1 MFLRRMIPI
10 SVIVLLLLAGCAQD
24 EKSMAPPGP
33 DVVASYQGGVI
44 TKDQISAKFDDL
56 MACCKS
62 RYQEEAG
69 RQTLLKEMVLP
80 TVISRAIKEQ
90 KIDLRENI
98 RKELGELTD
107 ELNISFLHI
116 KFHEQILDQNEK
128 YKALKENYEFRK
140 KRLEGFPLAERH
152 ERLTKIHQSI
162 HPEIEKEVEAVAE
175 EYIQKLRRE
184 ASITKNFDA
193 LRIQVTSRELKDFY
207 RKHKDG
213 LHGHE
218 YRIPER
224 IRVREVV
231 LKYEKNDKDCP
242 TCRAEKKDEAREKA
256 ESALFE
262 LGSGLDFKTLAQK
275 YPADGTETPQSRWIK
290 QDTDLI
296 DSEKTLFSLEESQIS
311 AVLEKEG
318 AFYIAK
324 VLEKKPARFKSYEEV
339 RAPLEKEY
347 RWQKGEEYLKQNRDA
362 ILFTIDS
369 RPYTVGDFLDEYTRK
384 TPDHECHH
392 MSETEHKMSKS
403 DSPQL
408 CDFAHNE
415 FDEQKM
421 YVDRMIDKEL
431 ITEDTYSQM
440 IHVEHKKE
448 IEFLAMASLYPIF
461 HREEMQKMIHVTDE
475 MVAEYYQKEKET
487 YMMPAKAKLNMI
499 VVMGGENEED
509 NEKAFEK
516 IKRAYEELKPSL
528 LSFKKGSDFGE
539 VARKYSED
547 SATAAAGGRLE
558 VDVYECR
565 NSIEFMLFHGFHKK
579 IFDLEPGE
587 ISDVFEFENNYY
599 IMQAREMQDRK
610 QLTFEEVK
618 AQVKED
624 LMSKE
629 HQKVMVNWEDDLLK
643 SAGFVV
649 YDQALKEVLAEAE
662 KSQELAESQAES

>member
-1 MFLRRMIPI
+1 MLAS

-44 TKDQISAKFDDL
+44 TKDQVNAKFDDL
-56 MACCKS
+56 MPCCKS
-62 RYQEEAG
+62 RYQDEEG
-69 RQTLLKEMVLP
+69 HQTMIKEMVLP

-90 KIDLRENI
+90 KIDLRANI

-107 ELNISFLHI
+107 ELNMSFLHI
-116 KFHEQILDQNEK
+116 KFHEQILNQNEK
-128 YKALKENYEFRK
+128 YKELKTSYEFQKR
-140 KRLEGFPLAERH
+140 RLEGFPLAERH
-152 ERLTKIHQSI
+152 ERLTKLHQGI
-162 HPEIEKEVEAVAE
+162 HPKIEKEVEAVAE
-175 EYIQKLRRE
+175 DYIQKLRRE
-184 ASITKNFDA
+184 ASVTKNFDA
-193 LRIQVTSRELKDFY
+193 LRIQVTSQELKDFY

-213 LHGHE
+213 LHGSE
-218 YRIPER
+218 YQIPER
-224 IRVREVV
+224 IRVREIV
-231 LKYEKNDKDCP
+231 LKYEKGDNDCP
-242 TCRAEKKDEAREKA
+242 TCLAEKKDEAKEKA

-262 LGSGLDFKTLAQK
+262 LGSGVDFKTLAQK
-275 YPADGTETPQSRWIK
+275 YPAEGTETPQSRWIK

-296 DSEKTLFSLEESQIS
+296 GSEKNLFSLEEGQIS
-311 AVLEKEG
+311 PVLEKEG
-318 AFYIAK
+318 AFYIVK
-324 VLEKKPARFKSYEEV
+324 VLEKKHGRFKAYGEI

-392 MSETEHKMSKS
+392 MSETEHKMAKS

-415 FDEQKM
+415 FDEQTM

-461 HREEMQKMIHVTDE
+461 HKEEMQKMIHVTDE
-475 MVAEYYQKEKET
+475 MVTEYYQKEKDA
-487 YMMPAKAKLNMI
+487 YMYPAKAKLNMI
-499 VVMGGENEED
+499 VVMGGDNEED
-509 NEKAFEK
+509 NKKAFEK
-516 IKRAYEELKPSL
+516 IGRAYEELKPSL
-528 LSFKKGSDFGE
+528 LSFKKGKDFGE
-539 VARKYSED
+539 IARKYSED
-547 SATAAAGGRLE
+547 SATAATGGRLE

-565 NSIEFMLFHGFHKK
+565 NQIEYMLFHGFHKK
-579 IFDLEPGE
+579 IFDLEAGE

-599 IMQAREMQDRK
+599 ILQAREMEDRK
-610 QLTFEEVK
+610 QLTFEKVK
-618 AQVKED
+618 EQVKED

-629 HQKVMVNWEDDLLK
+629 HEKVMVNWEDDLLK

-662 KSQELAESQAES
+662 KSQDPAESQTG